1 MSDSMAGF
9 DHGQNDSEQL
19 VANISTPRKVNAG
32 VFDKSDRRVKYS
44 RNLDSFRRYIT
55 DSPTPAKIAGFLRM
69 VDTGDI
75 GVLSELQE
83 EMESKDLHLQS
94 MSQTRQRQF
103 TQLLWDIEPD
113 EKAKD
118 QVLATEAADLV
129 RDVLTRMDTFDDTL
143 EHLAT
148 GIPTNLAVT
157 ELIWDSGVLIETV
170 DVPGHRLRGD
180 VHDGPGIFIETDDE
194 PLGVQAFPNK
204 FVVFH
209 SNPRAGFPLRVTLT
223 HATVVPWLIINFARS
238 DWMAFS
244 ELYGT
249 PWRIAVMGENY
260 DPKDKEVIEDM
271 LDNLSTDAAA
281 VMGDLDRIDI
291 IQASGTGET
300 FQNQISW
307 AEKKLS
313 IGYLG
318 QTLTSDTTGVGSLA
332 LGKVHANVR
341 ADLTLSDIR
350 REQKVIGRQI
360 IRPMCKLSFPRFDV
374 PCPKFVR
381 KLTEVRDIETE
392 RLNMDQIRQA
402 QEMGLQVN
410 TDEAYEKL
418 GITRPETMTQDILTP
433 KPKEVDSE

>member
-19 VANISTPRKVNAG
+19 VANIATPKKVNAG
-32 VFDKSDRRVKYS
+32 VFNKSDRRVKYS
-44 RNLDSFRRYIT
+44 RTLDNFRRYLT

-103 TQLLWDIEPD
+103 TQLEYDIEPD
-113 EKAKD
+113 DKAED
-118 QVLATEAADLV
+118 QVLAIESADYV
-129 RDVLTRMDTFDDTL
+129 REILTGMDTFDDTL

-170 DVPGHRLRGD
+170 DVPGHRLMGD
-180 VHDGPGIFIETDDE
+180 IHDGPGIFIETDAE
-194 PLGVQAFPNK
+194 PLGVQAFPSK

-249 PWRIAVMGENY
+249 PWRIAVMGENF
-260 DPKDKEVIEDM
+260 DPKDKEELKDM
-271 LDNLSTDAAA
+271 LENMSTDAAA
-281 VMGDLDRIDI
+281 VVSDLDRIDI
-291 IQASGTGET
+291 IQATGTGET
-300 FQNQISW
+300 FQNQIAW

-350 REQKVIGRQI
+350 REQKVIGRQV
-360 IRPMCKLSFPRFDV
+360 IRPMCKLKFPRFNV

-381 KLTEVRDIETE
+381 KLTEVRDIDTE
-392 RLNMDQIRQA
+392 RLNMDQVRLA
-402 QEMGLQVN
+402 QELGLPMN
-410 TDEAYEKL
+410 TEEAYEKL
-418 GITRPETMTQDILTP
+418 GITRPENMTQDVVNA
-433 KPKEVDSE
+433 KPKEVEDE